1 MLIHNLYGLPFRMNY
16 STMVHRSSSMRMMK
30 IFHSNQISHYNHTT
44 YRFYRQ
50 QFLNPHHTV
59 PYDNDDDSR
68 RRREKSQIKLNQLM
82 IINNRHL
89 HTCRPLQDSLKDSS
103 KVEQTVKALRET
115 KTKTIQ
121 PLEPKRSLGKRIW
134 DEIVHYYHGFRLLIV
149 DIGIASRLIWKIL
162 NGNSLSRREYRQLV
176 RTSSDVFRLVP
187 FSVFIIVPF
196 MEILLPVFLKFFP
209 NMLPSTFQTASS
221 REAKIK
227 QELKLKLDMARF
239 LQTTLDEMTLQA
251 RGESHSNRAKEFK
264 QFFDNIRKSGEQASN
279 EDILKFS
286 KLFEDEITLDSLSRP
301 QLVALCR
308 LLELQPIGTE
318 NFLRFQLRMRLR
330 TLKADDQMIAREG
343 IDSLTVS
350 ELQQACRSRGMR
362 ALGISEDRLRFQLSQ
377 WLELSLNAKIPNSL
391 LLLSRVLYLPE
402 NIPATDQLIATIQAL
417 PEGVGTETR
426 YKIGETEG
434 KIDNRTKI
442 ELLKQ
447 EEEAIKREN
456 EEERQKKQATIELQP
471 IEKDV
476 IKEQVIDKIFES
488 SSPTGAGAGT
498 GTGPSTAETIK
509 VEPVLSRE
517 DIDSIETALENL
529 AKEKKVLML
538 EKEELDEIKEELDD
552 YKEDLIEFKDIAQQ
566 TGDTSRLKESKA
578 ARRLRKRMDKMV
590 GKMEKV
596 FDSLAMEKQKLETTI
611 DQLEKEG
618 KDIDQDLK
626 KDVVSI
632 NELLQTIRP
641 FTDVSDDTKS
651 KRILEVL
658 DNLDIDHD
666 GLIELEHVFKVIE
679 LIGRENVQLTPKQ
692 IKEVIKL
699 LIQEEQLNIEEKK
712 KKQLKNDMIEL
723 PPPPPPS
730 SSSTSTQSIKNDFF

>member
-1 MLIHNLYGLPFRMNY
+1 MLMHNLYGLPRFISMNPLIQ
-16 STMVHRSSSMRMMK
+16 RSSRM
-30 IFHSNQISHYNHTT
+30 IFHPNSNQIFIYNHTT
-44 YRFYRQ
+44 YRFYRN
-50 QFLNPHHTV
+50 QFLNPHHSAFV
-59 PYDNDDDSR
+59 PYDNDDDN
-68 RRREKSQIKLNQLM
+68 RRREKRLKIQSNHLM
-82 IINNRHL
+82 IINRHL
-89 HTCRPLQDSLKDSS
+89 YINRPLYDLKDSS
-103 KVEQTVKALRET
+103 KVEQTVKALRES
-115 KTKTIQ
+115 KVKEPQKAVQI
-121 PLEPKRSLGKRIW
+121 EPKRSLGKRIW
-134 DEIVHYYHGFRLLIV
+134 DEIVHYYHGFRLLII

-176 RTSSDVFRLVP
+176 RTSSDVFRLAP
-187 FSVFIIVPF
+187 FSVFIIIPF
-196 MEILLPVFLKFFP
+196 MELLLPVFLKFFP

-221 REAKIK
+221 REVKVK
-227 QELKLKLDMARF
+227 QELKLKLDMAKF

-279 EDILKFS
+279 DDILRFS

-308 LLELQPIGTE
+308 LLELQPIGTS
-318 NFLRFQLRMRLR
+318 NFLLFQLRMRLR
-330 TLKADDQMIAREG
+330 SLKADDQMIAREG
-343 IDSLTVS
+343 IESLTVS

-377 WLELSLNAKIPNSL
+377 WLELSLNEKIPNSL

-402 NIPATDQLIATIQAL
+402 NIPATDQLKATIQAL

-456 EEERQKKQATIELQP
+456 EEERLKKQVEPA
-471 IEKDV
+471 IEKEM
-476 IKEQVIDKIFES
+476 IKEQVIDKIFETVSGGS
-488 SSPTGAGAGT
+488 SGEP
-498 GTGPSTAETIK
+498 PK
-509 VEPVLSRE
+509 VEPVLSKE
-517 DIDSIETALENL
+517 DIESIETALENL

-566 TGDTSRLKESKA
+566 TGDIIRLKESKA

-590 GKMEKV
+590 GKMDKV
-596 FDSLAMEKQKLETTI
+596 FDSLESKKKKLETAI
-611 DQLEKEG
+611 NQLEKEG
-618 KDIDQDLK
+618 KDIDQVK

-658 DNLDIDHD
+658 DNLDINHD

-692 IKEVIKL
+692 IKEIIKL

-712 KKQLKNDMIEL
+712 KKQLKNDTNIESSTV
-723 PPPPPPS
+723 PPPPQQQQQSQQMKSNEKS
-730 SSSTSTQSIKNDFF
+730 SF

>member
-1 MLIHNLYGLPFRMNY
+1 MLIHNLYGLPRFTSMNPLIQ
-16 STMVHRSSSMRMMK
+16 RSSWK
-30 IFHSNQISHYNHTT
+30 IFHRNSNQLFIYNHTT
-44 YRFYRQ
+44 YRFYHNR
-50 QFLNPHHTV
+50 LINPHHSAFV
-59 PYDNDDDSR
+59 PYDNDDDENNVR
-68 RRREKSQIKLNQLM
+68 RDKRSKIQLNQLM
-82 IINNRHL
+82 IINRHL
-89 HTCRPLQDSLKDSS
+89 HTSRPLYDLKDSS
-103 KVEQTVKALRET
+103 KVEQTVKALRESKVKET
-115 KTKTIQ
+115 QKAVQI
-121 PLEPKRSLGKRIW
+121 EPKRNLGKRIW
-134 DEIVHYYHGFRLLIV
+134 DEIVHYYHGFRLLII

-162 NGNSLSRREYRQLV
+162 NGNNSLSRREYRQLV

-187 FSVFIIVPF
+187 FSVFIIIPF
-196 MEILLPVFLKFFP
+196 MELLLPVFLKFFP
-209 NMLPSTFQTASS
+209 GMLPSTFQTASS
-221 REAKIK
+221 RETKIK
-227 QELKLKLDMARF
+227 QELKLKLDMAKF

-279 EDILKFS
+279 EDILRFS

-308 LLELQPIGTE
+308 LLELQAIGTE

-330 TLKADDQMIAREG
+330 SLKADDQMIAREG
-343 IDSLTVS
+343 IESLTVS
-350 ELQQACRSRGMR
+350 ELQQACRARGMR

-377 WLELSLNAKIPNSL
+377 WLELSLNEKIPNSL

-402 NIPATDQLIATIQAL
+402 NIPATDQLKATIQAL

-456 EEERQKKQATIELQP
+456 EEERRTKQAEP
-471 IEKDV
+471 VVEKEV
-476 IKEQVIDKIFES
+476 IKEQVIDKIFETS
-488 SSPTGAGAGT
+488 HANV
-498 GTGPSTAETIK
+498 ETIK
-509 VEPVLSRE
+509 VEPVLSKE

-529 AKEKKVLML
+529 SKEKKVLML

-566 TGDTSRLKESKA
+566 TGDTIRLKESKA

-596 FDSLAMEKQKLETTI
+596 FDSLAMEKKKLETAI
-611 DQLEKEG
+611 NQLEKEG
-618 KDIDQDLK
+618 KDIDQVK
-626 KDVVSI
+626 QDVVSI
-632 NELLQTIRP
+632 NELLKTILT
-641 FTDVSDDTKS
+641 FTDISDDTKS

-658 DNLDIDHD
+658 DNLDINHD

-692 IKEVIKL
+692 IKELIKL

-712 KKQLKNDMIEL
+712 KKQLKNETNIEL
-723 PPPPPPS
+723 PPPTQQVKSNEKS
-730 SSSTSTQSIKNDFF
+730 SS